1 MSTTQLK
8 WMVELSVTNSNPR
21 SQLKY
26 GNVFLFEVTK
36 SDDSRPLFQIQLISI
51 TDTQLKS
58 STFTSSASSRTVS
71 VISTP
76 KE

>member
-1 MSTTQLK
+1 MQLK
-8 WMVELSVTNSNPR
+8 WMVELIVTNSNPR
-21 SQLKY
+21 SHLKY

-36 SDDSRPLFQIQLISI
+36 RDDSRSFFQIQLISI
-51 TDTQLKS
+51 MDAQVKFS
-58 STFTSSASSRTVS
+58 IFTSSASSRTVS